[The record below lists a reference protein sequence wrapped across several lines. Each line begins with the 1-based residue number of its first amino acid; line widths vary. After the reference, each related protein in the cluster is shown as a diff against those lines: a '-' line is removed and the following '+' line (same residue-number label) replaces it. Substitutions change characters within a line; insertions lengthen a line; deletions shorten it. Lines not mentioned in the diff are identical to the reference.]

1 MNGAPTFDFR
11 FLKQVGI
18 TLMVVTLLGAYPLL
32 TFAGDEIVN
41 GVIAGVAM
49 SVLNVLM
56 GYGAVEYSFNRSYTT
71 FMQIVLGGIVVRL
84 FVMAGLLIVLIALL
98 HVHAVALVG
107 SLFVMYVIFLAL
119 EVLYIHNKWQD
130 KVHHSSSVT

>member
-1 MNGAPTFDFR
+1 
-11 FLKQVGI
+11 
-18 TLMVVTLLGAYPLL
+18 MVVTLLGAYPLL

>member
-1 MNGAPTFDFR
+1 MNGATTFDFR
-11 FLKQVGI
+11 FLKQIVL
-18 TLMVVTLLGAYPLL
+18 TLAIVTLLGAYPLL
-32 TFAGDEIVN
+32 TYAGEEIVT
-41 GVIAGVAM
+41 GVIAGAAM

-84 FVMAGLLIVLIALL
+84 FVMAGLLIVLIAVFN
-98 HVHAVALVG
+98 VHSVALVG
-107 SLFVMYVIFLAL
+107 SLFVMYAIFLAL

-130 KVHHSSSVT
+130 KIHHSSSVT